1 MRPDVWRSGFA
12 LFGSALVLAAAA
24 PAAGEA
30 EDGRAAPAEQLL
42 TQAFGSPLSQAAA
55 GGECSDGYVRLIDNR
70 YEVDTRAFI
79 RLVVRSPR
87 SAPTERRLAMATK
100 RIAGRLHSLGRF
112 TEPEYLR
119 GMTILSIE
127 NERGSGDHFV
137 YLRELAKLR
146 RISSSQRADAFMGTD
161 LSFEDF
167 ERRRVGDYQL
177 ELRPAAQVGGEKV
190 HVVAGTP
197 RYVSSYAS
205 VEFWIARSDAAILET
220 RYFKRDA
227 VVAFKVIHTPRA
239 DTRRLGGHSLPT
251 HILVENH
258 ARGTQTEAWIE
269 QLSIDPGLNDALFTA
284 AAVEVGRPI
293 PGLER

>member
-1 MRPDVWRSGFA
+1 MPLEVLRTSLVVLA
-12 LFGSALVLAAAA
+12 SALALLSPA
-24 PAAGEA
+24 PATGDA
-30 EDGRAAPAEQLL
+30 EDGRAPAAEQLL
-42 TQAFGSPLSQAAA
+42 EQAF
-55 GGECSDGYVRLIDNR
+55 RNR
-70 YEVDTRAFI
+70 YEVDTREFI
-79 RLVVRSPR
+79 RFVVRSPR
-87 SAPTERRLAMATK
+87 SEPTQRRLAVATK

-137 YLRELAKLR
+137 YLREIAKLR
-146 RISSSQRADAFMGTD
+146 RISSAQRADAFMGTD

-167 ERRRVGDYQL
+167 ERRRVADYRL
-177 ELRPAAQVGGEKV
+177 ELRPPSQVRGEPV
-190 HVVAGTP
+190 HVVAGAP
-197 RYVSSYAS
+197 RYVSGYAR
-205 VEFWIARSDAAILET
+205 VEFWIAQSDAAILET

-227 VVAFKVIHTPRA
+227 ESAFKVIHASRA

-258 ARGTQTEAWIE
+258 ARGTQTEVWIE
-269 QLSIDPGLNDALFTA
+269 QLTIDPGLDDALFSA